1 MAMAIKCGNCGGHFT
16 QTEVQQR
23 KPPRY
28 PHALTARGHQALND
42 NVARGGDHTPCPA
55 CGNRTLILAT

>member
-28 PHALTARGHQALND
+28 PHALSARGQQVLAD
-42 NVARGGDHTPCPA
+42 NAARGGEAPQCPA
-55 CGNRTLILAT
+55 CGNRTLLIA